1 MRTSLL
7 RGILYPWKSAS
18 VKLPAAPRT
27 WCEARRF
34 IRTTPYLHT
43 LTDRQK
49 AQSDEVTMVTRP
61 VDLLSEEELM
71 MKESV
76 AKLASEVI
84 KPLVRKMDEESH
96 CDPSVLK
103 ALFENGLMGIEIDS
117 EYGGT
122 NSTFFA
128 ANLVIEELAKVD
140 PAISVMVDVQ
150 NTLINTLIKR
160 LGTPA
165 QKEKYLTRLATDMVG
180 SFCLSEADSGS
191 DAFAMRAAAVKQKDY
206 FILNGTKIWIT
217 NAEHAGVF
225 LVMANAN
232 PTAGYKGIT
241 TFIVDRDT
249 EGLSIGKKEDKLG
262 IRASSTCPVHLDNVK
277 VPADNIL
284 GEFGLGYKYAIEM
297 LNEGR
302 IGIASQMLGLAEGCF
317 NATVP
322 YTLERK
328 QFGKRIFDFQ
338 GMRHQIAHVAT
349 QIEACRSLVYNAAR
363 KKEAGQPF
371 LKEAAMAKLYASE
384 LATLTT
390 SKCIEWMGGVGFTKD
405 YPIEKFYRDCK
416 VGTIYEGTSNIQL
429 NTIAKCLEAEGFS
442 GN

>member
-1 MRTSLL
+1 MRTALL

-18 VKLPAAPRT
+18 VKPVAPRT

-34 IRTTPYLHT
+34 IRTTPRLHT
-43 LTDRQK
+43 LTDRQR
-49 AQSDEVTMVTRP
+49 AQLDEVTMVTRP
-61 VDLLSEEELM
+61 VDLLSEEEQM

-84 KPLVRKMDEESH
+84 KPLVRKMDEESQ
-96 CDPSVLK
+96 CDPTVLK

-150 NTLINTLIKR
+150 NTLINTLIKK

-338 GMRHQIAHVAT
+338 AMRHQIAHVAT

-384 LATLTT
+384 LATMTT

-429 NTIAKCLEAEGFS
+429 NTIAKCLEAEGFP

>member
-1 MRTSLL
+1 MRTTLL

-18 VKLPAAPRT
+18 VKPVAPRT

-34 IRTTPYLHT
+34 IRTTPRLHT
-43 LTDRQK
+43 LTDRQR
-49 AQSDEVTMVTRP
+49 AQLDEVTMVTRP
-61 VDLLSEEELM
+61 VDLLSEEEQM

-84 KPLVRKMDEESH
+84 KPLVRKMDEESQ
-96 CDPSVLK
+96 CDPTVLK

-150 NTLINTLIKR
+150 NTLINTLIKK

-338 GMRHQIAHVAT
+338 AMRHQIAHVAT

-384 LATLTT
+384 LATMTT

-429 NTIAKCLEAEGFS
+429 NTIAKCLEAEGFP

>member
-1 MRTSLL
+1 M
-7 RGILYPWKSAS
+7 
-18 VKLPAAPRT
+18 VKPVALRT

-34 IRTTPYLHT
+34 IRTTPRLHT
-43 LTDRQK
+43 LTDRQR
-49 AQSDEVTMVTRP
+49 AQLDEVTMVTRP
-61 VDLLSEEELM
+61 VDLLSEEEQM

-84 KPLVRKMDEESH
+84 KPLVRKMDEESQ
-96 CDPSVLK
+96 CDPTVLK

-150 NTLINTLIKR
+150 NTLINTLIKK

-338 GMRHQIAHVAT
+338 AMRHQIAHVAT

-384 LATLTT
+384 LATMTT

-429 NTIAKCLEAEGFS
+429 NTIAKCLEAEGFP

>member
-1 MRTSLL
+1 MRTALL

-18 VKLPAAPRT
+18 VKPVAPRT

-34 IRTTPYLHT
+34 IRTTPRLHT
-43 LTDRQK
+43 LTDRQR
-49 AQSDEVTMVTRP
+49 AQLDEVTMVTRP
-61 VDLLSEEELM
+61 VDLLSEEEQM

-84 KPLVRKMDEESH
+84 KPLVRKMDEESQ

-150 NTLINTLIKR
+150 NTLINTLIKK

-338 GMRHQIAHVAT
+338 AMRHQIAHVAT

-384 LATLTT
+384 LATMTT

-429 NTIAKCLEAEGFS
+429 NTIAKCLEAEGFP

>member
-1 MRTSLL
+1 MRTALL

-18 VKLPAAPRT
+18 VKPVAPRT

-34 IRTTPYLHT
+34 IRTTPRLHT
-43 LTDRQK
+43 LTDRQR
-49 AQSDEVTMVTRP
+49 AQLEEVTMVTRP
-61 VDLLSEEELM
+61 VDLLSEEEQM

-84 KPLVRKMDEESH
+84 KPLVRKMDEESQ
-96 CDPSVLK
+96 CDPTVLK

-150 NTLINTLIKR
+150 NTLINTLIKK

-338 GMRHQIAHVAT
+338 AMRHQIAHVAT

-384 LATLTT
+384 LATMTT

-429 NTIAKCLEAEGFS
+429 NTIAKCLEAEGFP